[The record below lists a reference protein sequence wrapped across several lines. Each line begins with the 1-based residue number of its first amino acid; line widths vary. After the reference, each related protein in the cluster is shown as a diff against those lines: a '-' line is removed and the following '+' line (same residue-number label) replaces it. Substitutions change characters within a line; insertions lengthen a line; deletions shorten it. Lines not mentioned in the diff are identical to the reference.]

1 MNEYGKI
8 KEIRNKIRDLSL
20 ILGDLVSV
28 LEGELVDDK
37 AKEVIEEQAWKLVEK
52 IHEVISKD
60 YRENE
65 ISKE

>member
-20 ILGDLVSV
+20 NLGDLVSV

-37 AKEVIEEQAWKLVEK
+37 AKEVIEEQA
-52 IHEVISKD
+52 
-60 YRENE
+60 
-65 ISKE
+65 

>member
-1 MNEYGKI
+1 M
-8 KEIRNKIRDLSL
+8 
-20 ILGDLVSV
+20 GDLVSV

-52 IHEVISKD
+52 IHEASKD